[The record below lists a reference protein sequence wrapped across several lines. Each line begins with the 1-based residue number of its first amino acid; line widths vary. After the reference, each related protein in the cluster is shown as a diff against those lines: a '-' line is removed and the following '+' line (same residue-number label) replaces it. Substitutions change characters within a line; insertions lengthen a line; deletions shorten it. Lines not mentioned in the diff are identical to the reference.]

1 MVLNSTFYYPAIFQ
15 KEDEGYSVWV
25 PDIKGCVSQGETFD
39 EAMEY
44 IKDAIGLCLDL
55 LVENGSVPPTASDP
69 AQIATEDNQFLAIVS
84 FDFDEYQKK
93 HGSKSV
99 KKTLTVPA
107 WLNTLSERKN
117 INFSQVLQNALI
129 QELQIAE

>member
-1 MVLNSTFYYPAIFQ
+1 MNSTFYYPAIFQ

-84 FDFDEYQKK
+84 FDFDEYQK
-93 HGSKSV
+93 S
-99 KKTLTVPA
+99 TEA
-107 WLNTLSERKN
+107 NR
-117 INFSQVLQNALI
+117 
-129 QELQIAE
+129 

>member
-1 MVLNSTFYYPAIFQ
+1 MNSIFYYPAVFQ
-15 KEDEGYSVWV
+15 KEEVGYSVWV
-25 PDIKGCVSQGETFD
+25 PDIQGCVSQGDTFD

-44 IKDAIGLCLDL
+44 IKDAIGICLDL
-55 LVENGSVPPTASDP
+55 IVQNGNVPPK
-69 AQIATEDNQFLAIVS
+69 ATEPNGIELEPDQFVAVVS
-84 FDFDEYQKK
+84 FDFDDYQKK
-93 HGSKSV
+93 HGEKSV

-129 QELQIAE
+129 HELQIAD

>member
-1 MVLNSTFYYPAIFQ
+1 MNSIFYYPAVFQ
-15 KEDEGYSVWV
+15 KEEVGYSVWV
-25 PDIKGCVSQGETFD
+25 PDIQGCVSQGDTFD

-44 IKDAIGLCLDL
+44 IKDAIGICLDL
-55 LVENGSVPPTASDP
+55 IVQNGNVPPK
-69 AQIATEDNQFLAIVS
+69 ATEPNGIDLEHDQFVAVVS

-93 HGSKSV
+93 HGEKSV
-99 KKTLTVPA
+99 KKTLTLPA

-129 QELQIAE
+129 HELQIAD